1 MSDDNKEVNFDAAFE
16 ELTKLTEDKPAQP
29 AAEAAPAPEAPPAPE
44 SSTPAQEKPGEE
56 TPTQAQESQDAGS
69 GEQAE
74 HEGAGEGAPAG
85 SEGADSGDEGLGEG
99 EGKGAPDPD
108 EDLLNRLGSLL
119 AKAKVPQNKEPEPAP
134 QPAPQQA
141 AQPEEIT
148 LSEAEIKAIE
158 DAEKDWPDVVRAVRA
173 ESEFKL
179 KRTMDHIFKEVAREL
194 RPLMQTVQT
203 LAHRTH
209 LQELQSKVPD
219 YDSVGDKVISWVDKQ
234 PAYLQAA
241 YKHVIQQGTAEEV
254 ADLIT
259 RYKAE
264 TGNRALAPTP
274 APVTKKKAELPTV
287 TKQAAAALAP
297 VSTKRTAPASGGI
310 DPSDFDG
317 AFAAFADKVN

>member
-16 ELTKLTEDKPAQP
+16 ELTKLTDDKPAQP
-29 AAEAAPAPEAPPAPE
+29 AAEAAPAPEAPPA
-44 SSTPAQEKPGEE
+44 
-56 TPTQAQESQDAGS
+56 
-69 GEQAE
+69 
-74 HEGAGEGAPAG
+74 EGV
-85 SEGADSGDEGLGEG
+85 GEG
-99 EGKGAPDPD
+99 EGEGAPDPD

-259 RYKAE
+259 RYNTE
-264 TGNRALAPTP
+264 TGNRAPAPAP
-274 APVTKKKAELPTV
+274 APVTKKKAELPTA

>member
-56 TPTQAQESQDAGS
+56 APTQAQETKDAGS
-69 GEQAE
+69 GQQAE
-74 HEGAGEGAPAG
+74 HEGAGEGAPA
-85 SEGADSGDEGLGEG
+85 EGQGTDSGDEGVGEG
-99 EGKGAPDPD
+99 EGEGAPDPD

-179 KRTMDHIFKEVAREL
+179 KRTMDHIFKEVAKEL

-264 TGNRALAPTP
+264 TGNRAPAP
-274 APVTKKKAELPTV
+274 APVTKKKAELPTA

-297 VSTKRTAPASGGI
+297 VSTKRTAPVSGGV